1 MSIKF
6 AEFFHAFLKGSEIM
20 TLMDRIEEL
29 CAEKGIK
36 RRQMERDAG
45 LGAGATTKWKQ
56 GMIPSQQSLKKV
68 ADFFGVSV
76 AYLQGESDYRTEQD
90 AIIQGWNQ
98 TIDVELA
105 SEESRRYEKGYM
117 IPVIGNVVAGIPIEA
132 VEDVLDWEEISVKLA
147 RTGTFFGLKIKG
159 DSMSPRIQEGDVVI
173 VRSQPDAD
181 SGQIVI
187 AKVNGD
193 DACCKKLMKTDSGI
207 TLLSLNPAY
216 DPMYFTNDEIQSRP
230 VTIVGVVVENRAK
243 F

>member
-1 MSIKF
+1 
-6 AEFFHAFLKGSEIM
+6 M

-36 RRQMERDAG
+36 RRQMEREAG

-76 AYLQGESDYRTEQD
+76 AYLQGESEFRTEQD

-98 TIDVELA
+98 TIDFELA

-117 IPVIGNVVAGIPIEA
+117 IPVVGNVVAGIPIEA

-193 DACCKKLMKTDSGI
+193 DACCKKLMKTESGI

>member
-1 MSIKF
+1 
-6 AEFFHAFLKGSEIM
+6 M

-36 RRQMERDAG
+36 RRQMEREAE

-76 AYLQGESDYRTEQD
+76 AYLQGESEFRTEQD

-117 IPVIGNVVAGIPIEA
+117 IPVVGNVVAGIPIEA
-132 VEDVLDWEEISVKLA
+132 IEDILDWEEISVKLA

-193 DACCKKLMKTDSGI
+193 DACCKKLMKTESGI

>member
-1 MSIKF
+1 
-6 AEFFHAFLKGSEIM
+6 M

-36 RRQMERDAG
+36 RRQMEREAG
-45 LGAGATTKWKQ
+45 LAAGATTKWKQ

-117 IPVIGNVVAGIPIEA
+117 IPVVGNVVAGIPIEA

-193 DACCKKLMKTDSGI
+193 DACCKKLMKTESGI

>member
-1 MSIKF
+1 
-6 AEFFHAFLKGSEIM
+6 M

-36 RRQMERDAG
+36 RRQMEREAG

-117 IPVIGNVVAGIPIEA
+117 IPVVGNVVAGIPIEA

-193 DACCKKLMKTDSGI
+193 DACCKKLMKTESGI
-207 TLLSLNPAY
+207 TLLSLNPTY

>member
-1 MSIKF
+1 
-6 AEFFHAFLKGSEIM
+6 M

-36 RRQMERDAG
+36 RRQMEREAG
-45 LGAGATTKWKQ
+45 LGAGATTKWKK

-117 IPVIGNVVAGIPIEA
+117 IPVVGNVVAGIPIEA

-193 DACCKKLMKTDSGI
+193 DACCKKLMKTESGI

-216 DPMYFTNDEIQSRP
+216 DPMCFTNDEIQSRP

>member
-1 MSIKF
+1 
-6 AEFFHAFLKGSEIM
+6 M

-117 IPVIGNVVAGIPIEA
+117 IPVVGNVVAGIPIEA

-193 DACCKKLMKTDSGI
+193 DACCKKLMKTESGI